1 MGQNIV
7 EKVMAAH
14 RVSGSLT
21 PGSEVA
27 ITIDHTLIQDATGTM
42 ALLQFE
48 AIGVPRVKTK
58 RSVAFVDHNTI
69 QPGFEGM
76 DDQLFIESACRRF
89 GLYFSRAGN
98 GICHQVNLERF
109 SVPGET
115 LLGADSHTTTC
126 GGVGMLAIGA
136 GGLDVAVAM
145 AGGAFHVT
153 MPRVVRVELTGAL
166 CPWCSAKDVILEILR
181 RMTVS
186 GGRGKALEF
195 SGPGVKTLS
204 ATERATITNMSTE
217 LGSLTAIFPSDEAT
231 RRYFRAQGRESE
243 WRELKAGPDATY
255 DEEMTLDLSTIEPLV
270 ARPHSPDNVVPV
282 TEVAGQPVD
291 QVAIGSCTNSSLE
304 DMMKVAAILH
314 GGVIPPG
321 VSLVVSPGSRQVL
334 LELVKNG
341 TLGDIIGAGARL
353 LECSCGPCI
362 GMGQAPRSGGVCL
375 RTFNR
380 NFQGRSGTAD
390 ALIYLVSPETA
401 AVSALRGVITDPR
414 DLGDPPTIAV
424 PEHFLI
430 DDRMILPP
438 APAGETVEIVR
449 GPNIKPLPLFEP
461 LPERL
466 EGEVL
471 ITVGD
476 NVTTDHILPGGAQ
489 IIPLRSN
496 IPAISRY
503 VFTNID
509 PDFANRAQTRG
520 GGFIV
525 GGANY
530 GQGSSREHAA
540 LAPRYLGIRAVLAR
554 SFSRIHRAN
563 LINVGIV
570 PLEFPDQDDLNRFSP
585 GDRLRMAD
593 LNRHIRSG
601 NTIAVENV
609 TRKFVATARLDLS
622 ERLRDILLAGGLLA
636 YTREKTEP
644 SK

>member
-27 ITIDHTLIQDATGTM
+27 ITIDHTLLQDATGTM

-58 RSVAFVDHNTI
+58 RSVAYVDHNTI

-76 DDQLFIESACRRF
+76 DDQLYIESACRRF
-89 GLYFSRAGN
+89 GLYCSRAGN

-109 SVPGET
+109 SVPGDT

-153 MPRVVRVELTGAL
+153 MPQVVGVKLTGAL
-166 CPWCSAKDVILEILR
+166 APWCSAKDVILELLR

-195 SGPGVKTLS
+195 GGSGVATLS
-204 ATERATITNMSTE
+204 STGRATITNMSTE
-217 LGSLTAIFPSDEAT
+217 LGSLTAIFPSDEVT
-231 RRYFRAQGRESE
+231 RRYFRAQRRESE
-243 WRELKAGPDATY
+243 WRKLEADPDATC
-255 DEEMTLDLSTIEPLV
+255 DEEMTVDLSTIEPLI

-282 TEVAGQPVD
+282 TEVAGQRVD

-304 DMMKVAAILH
+304 DMLKVAAILH
-314 GGVIPPG
+314 GKAIPSG

-334 LELVKNG
+334 LELVQNG
-341 TLGDIIGAGARL
+341 ALGGMIGAGARL

-362 GMGQAPRSGGVCL
+362 GMGQAPCSGGVCL

-380 NFQGRSGTAD
+380 NFQGRSGTPD
-390 ALIYLVSPETA
+390 ALVHLVSPETA
-401 AVSALRGVITDPR
+401 AASALRGVITDPR
-414 DLGDPPTIAV
+414 DLGDPPDITV

-438 APAGETVEIVR
+438 APVGETIEIAR

-466 EGEVL
+466 EGEAL
-471 ITVGD
+471 IKLGD
-476 NVTTDHILPGGAQ
+476 NVTTDDILPGGAR
-489 IIPLRSN
+489 ILPLRSN
-496 IPAISRY
+496 VPAISRY
-503 VFTNID
+503 VFANID
-509 PDFANRAQTRG
+509 PDFANRTETRG
-520 GGFIV
+520 GGFIL

-540 LAPRYLGIRAVLAR
+540 LAPRYLGIRAVMAR

-563 LINVGIV
+563 LINVGII
-570 PLEFPDQDDLNRFSP
+570 PLEFPDEEDLNRFSP
-585 GDRLRMAD
+585 GDRLRMTE

-601 NTIAVENV
+601 NTIPVENV
-609 TRKFVATARLDLS
+609 TRNVVATARLDLS
-622 ERLRDILLAGGLLA
+622 DRLRDILLAGGLLA
-636 YTREKTEP
+636 YTREGTQE
-644 SK
+644 